1 MADYSKGKN
10 YPLEKSRKY
19 DVVAGMSRGI
29 TRSPEQRAAETKAWD
44 EAAAAKE
51 HENKTG
57 AGRGGQGGPTAKE
70 ADLNR
75 AMMSPAERAAR
86 DEMQEQKEIRKNQEA
101 YNKSLTNLK
110 KGGYVKAADG
120 IAKRGKTRGVMVAC
134 GGGYMKKGK

>member
-1 MADYSKGKN
+1 MADYLKKLREMRETVEQSD
-10 YPLEKSRKY
+10 S
-19 DVVAGMSRGI
+19 GM
-29 TRSPEQRAAETKAWD
+29 TRSDETKARLKNLD
-44 EAAAAKE
+44 ERIRKSESA
-51 HENKTG
+51 G

>member
-1 MADYSKGKN
+1 MADYLKKLREMRETIEQSD
-10 YPLEKSRKY
+10 S
-19 DVVAGMSRGI
+19 GMM
-29 TRSPEQRAAETKAWD
+29 RSDETKVRLKNLD
-44 EAAAAKE
+44 ERIRKSESA
-51 HENKTG
+51 G